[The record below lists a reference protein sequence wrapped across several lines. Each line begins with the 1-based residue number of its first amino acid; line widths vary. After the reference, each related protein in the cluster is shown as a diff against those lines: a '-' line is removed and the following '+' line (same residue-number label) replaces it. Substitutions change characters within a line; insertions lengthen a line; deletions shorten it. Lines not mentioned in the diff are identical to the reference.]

1 MFRIVK
7 YLNHV
12 HSGIYDKKSVLI
24 AASELLAGR
33 GIHLKSDDPVALLH
47 YYRSLERGC

>member
-12 HSGIYDKKSVLI
+12 HSGIFDKKSVLI
-24 AASELLAGR
+24 AASELLAG
-33 GIHLKSDDPVALLH
+33 
-47 YYRSLERGC
+47 ERNSFEIR